1 MCHLANDIV
10 FCRPIENSRGMK
22 LLIRRD
28 FLLFCFVWGAGKEV
42 VNSGPEWNNRTLWQG
57 RNESKEKTTLVFL
70 LSPPFFSNY
79 IGGWSGVFSLNC
91 MAVTFYIFPSR
102 MILADCMASKYASGR
117 FFLAAGKEENYQQP
131 LQQGLYNFPA
141 GLGFGFV
148 VKSRAPPLR
157 TPDNRRNS
165 SYI

>member
-1 MCHLANDIV
+1 
-10 FCRPIENSRGMK
+10 
-22 LLIRRD
+22 
-28 FLLFCFVWGAGKEV
+28 
-42 VNSGPEWNNRTLWQG
+42 
-57 RNESKEKTTLVFL
+57 
-70 LSPPFFSNY
+70 
-79 IGGWSGVFSLNC
+79 

-165 SYI
+165 SYIKGEKKEEKQFSQKDIFVSLIVYLLSFV

>member
-1 MCHLANDIV
+1 M
-10 FCRPIENSRGMK
+10 SRK
-22 LLIRRD
+22 
-28 FLLFCFVWGAGKEV
+28 K
-42 VNSGPEWNNRTLWQG
+42 
-57 RNESKEKTTLVFL
+57 KKTTLVFL
-70 LSPPFFSNY
+70 LSPLFSNY

-165 SYI
+165 SYIKGEKKKNSFLKKIYLFLSLYTCSLLYRGALQQRVNTLDGHH